1 MAGMTKRQAQIQR
14 RRRLRELE
22 ARRDRAI
29 AAMDKAKENL
39 SKARADLAN
48 ARKAG

>member
-14 RRRLRELE
+14 RRRIRELE
-22 ARRDRAI
+22 AKRDRAI
-29 AAMDKAKENL
+29 ANMDKAKETL
-39 SKARADLAN
+39 SKARSELSN